1 MGQANTTQGN
11 NETDNINIPDFS
23 DQYKF
28 RDYVRSEKDKGI
40 SVDDLKS
47 KIRKTWAKS
56 MKGTVEPEF
65 FNIVDIVYHGFDPDK
80 LDRIASEGLDKKKKL
95 FDYLQGD
102 FFSNSQGIKFYVEPD
117 GIPIEIESD
126 QFDGILSDLRYRNEG
141 ELPSSD
147 EINKVKRYA
156 RFLASK
162 STNDL
167 GVRAAKYE
175 DGFIY
180 DPIRPDGMLYFI
192 SRSGNELRKP
202 DIPYTV
208 RYSGMLEAPIRDG
221 TLQDHLELIRL
232 WHLGDKGEILSLGLD
247 FSRFIPDIPHAI
259 ESIDGSHGAG
269 KTSYTETKRMIFDPN
284 GAPTQSLKFDERD
297 LSISA
302 IHQGM
307 LAFDNVNT
315 AMPDYISDIVCRLTT
330 GQGFRTRELYTNM
343 GEVILKIK
351 KSILING
358 INRASYKPDF
368 IDRECPMHLG
378 IMPESRRLT
387 DAEIRAKAEMLIPK
401 VRGFILSI
409 MPEAVTLYSQVEA
422 ELKGKLPRMADFV
435 IWAECG
441 IRAMGFKPMSFFD
454 AYTEAK
460 HREIAD
466 VAMDTLLV
474 NAIQGLM
481 AGQDEWIGPSKDLL
495 IDLEHH
501 VTPSQLKSKGFPK
514 DPRRLGRELNSLEPT
529 LREIGIVIE
538 ELSDGKRTKR
548 IRKIDQDIK
557 SPESNVSNVSL
568 QIEPTKND
576 VSKLTLGTDINFSKK
591 SNVSDTEA
599 VKHIIQSE
607 TDNTDIKNGNFLQE
621 YASVEIV
628 LKALKDWKLEVME
641 YDNVMYSPGTWKAKL
656 KGRLDSH
663 TKEQQDFLNGFTV
676 KFAGSINADFTWI
689 HFNVR
694 SRL

>member
-1 MGQANTTQGN
+1 MTNNSIEGN
-11 NETDNINIPDFS
+11 NPLQLSKNLIRRYSGLLEITPLDFKYYNDLRNTEES
-23 DQYKF
+23 YSKKERPLADESIIEEFKNLL
-28 RDYVRSEKDKGI
+28 SE
-40 SVDDLKS
+40 
-47 KIRKTWAKS
+47 
-56 MKGTVEPEF
+56 
-65 FNIVDIVYHGFDPDK
+65 Y
-80 LDRIASEGLDKKKKL
+80 EGKRESKKL
-95 FDYLQGD
+95 FEYLEGD

-117 GIPIEIESD
+117 RIPIEIESD

-147 EINKVKRYA
+147 EITKVKRYA
-156 RFLASK
+156 RYLASK
-162 STNDL
+162 NIRDL
-167 GVRAAKYE
+167 GVRVAKYG

-180 DPIRPDGMLYFI
+180 DPIRPDGKLYFV
-192 SRSGNELRKP
+192 SQTGYELRKP

-208 RYSGMLEAPIRDG
+208 RYSGMLEAPIQEG
-221 TLQDHLELIRL
+221 TLHDHLELIRL
-232 WHLGDKGEILSLGLD
+232 WHLDDKGEILSLGLD

-284 GAPTQSLKFDERD
+284 GAPTQSLKHDERD

-302 IHQGM
+302 MHQGM
-307 LAFDNVNT
+307 LAFDNVN
-315 AMPDYISDIVCRLTT
+315 ASLPEYISDIICRLTT

-343 GEVILKIK
+343 GEVILKLKRPI
-351 KSILING
+351 ILNG

-409 MPEAVTLYSQVEA
+409 IPKAMTLYSQVEA

-435 IWAECG
+435 IYGECG

-460 HREIAD
+460 HKEIAD
-466 VAMDTLLV
+466 VAMDTLLIS
-474 NAIQGLM
+474 AIQGLM

-514 DPRRLGRELNSLEPT
+514 DTRRLGRELKSLEPT

-568 QIEPTKND
+568 QIGPTKNE
-576 VSKLTLGTDINFSKK
+576 VSKLTLGTDINFSKN
-591 SNVSDTEA
+591 SNVSEVEA
-599 VKHIIQSE
+599 EKRSVQSE
-607 TDNTDIKNGNFLQE
+607 TDNTDIKNGNFISKKTKLQ
-621 YASVEIV
+621 SFIV
-628 LKALKDWKLEVME
+628 LDDFK
-641 YDNVMYSPGTWKAKL
+641 YDGKTVRIGDKL
-656 KGRLDSH
+656 KLDPDSED
-663 TKEQQDFLNGFTV
+663 TKRYENEQKIAPIREDS
-676 KFAGSINADFTWI
+676 A
-689 HFNVR
+689 
-694 SRL
+694 